1 MKTSLRTVALVTATV
16 AVTAAA
22 TTILPTL
29 ADRQPAA
36 PAAAVVPTL
45 AQVTAPDGP
54 PLVVGLPDFTALVER
69 VGPAV
74 VNIDA
79 SRDTRRRGQVTQ
91 EDLDDILGDLPF
103 PIPGMPGGP
112 GQGPGDGMPR
122 GDSSGSGF
130 LVSGDGYVITNHHV
144 VAGSDDVTVRLNDRR
159 EFKARVVGSDQQ
171 SDIALLKIDAK
182 GLPFLRVGDSRAL
195 KPGQWVIAIGSPFG
209 LDHSVTAG
217 VVSGIGRAANPRQRY
232 VPFIQSDVAIN
243 PGNSGGPLLNTRGEV
258 VGVNSQIFS
267 NFGGYMG
274 VSFSIPMDVAMN
286 VSDQLKD
293 TGKVTRGQIGVVVA
307 PVSADVARGFK
318 LPDTRGALVNQV
330 MPDGP
335 GDKAGL
341 QPGDVIRSVDG
352 TPINESS
359 DLPPV
364 IGAMAPGRK
373 VTLQLYREGRA
384 IEKQVTLGAL
394 DESATAAAG
403 ARPAPRDEPAA
414 ARPGNALGLVTE
426 PVDEAD
432 RRALG
437 LRAGEGV
444 VIARVDGDAARE
456 AGLRRGDVV
465 LRVGTTAVDS
475 PAALDRALG
484 RVGKDEVVMLLV
496 RRGGTTAYVPVVPG
510 EGR

>member
-1 MKTSLRTVALVTATV
+1 
-16 AVTAAA
+16 
-22 TTILPTL
+22 
-29 ADRQPAA
+29 
-36 PAAAVVPTL
+36 
-45 AQVTAPDGP
+45 
-54 PLVVGLPDFTALVER
+54 
-69 VGPAV
+69 
-74 VNIDA
+74 
-79 SRDTRRRGQVTQ
+79 
-91 EDLDDILGDLPF
+91 
-103 PIPGMPGGP
+103 
-112 GQGPGDGMPR
+112 
-122 GDSSGSGF
+122 
-130 LVSGDGYVITNHHV
+130 
-144 VAGSDDVTVRLNDRR
+144 
-159 EFKARVVGSDQQ
+159 
-171 SDIALLKIDAK
+171 
-182 GLPFLRVGDSRAL
+182 
-195 KPGQWVIAIGSPFG
+195 
-209 LDHSVTAG
+209 
-217 VVSGIGRAANPRQRY
+217 
-232 VPFIQSDVAIN
+232 
-243 PGNSGGPLLNTRGEV
+243 
-258 VGVNSQIFS
+258 
-267 NFGGYMG
+267 MG

-330 MPDGP
+330 MPGGP

-341 QPGDVIRSVDG
+341 QPGDVIRTVDG

-394 DESATAAAG
+394 DESGGTAAG
-403 ARPAPRDEPAA
+403 ARPAPREESAA
-414 ARPGNALGLVTE
+414 AKPGNALGLVAE
-426 PVDEAD
+426 PVDDAD

-465 LRVGTTAVDS
+465 LRVGTTPIDS
-475 PAALDRALG
+475 PAALDRALA

-510 EGR
+510 KGG